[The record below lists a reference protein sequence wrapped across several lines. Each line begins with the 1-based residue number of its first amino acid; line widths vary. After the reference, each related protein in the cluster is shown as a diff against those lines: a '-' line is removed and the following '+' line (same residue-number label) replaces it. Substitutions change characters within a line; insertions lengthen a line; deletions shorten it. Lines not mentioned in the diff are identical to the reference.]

1 MNETQN
7 KITAETEAL
16 RKDWYV
22 RISKAIDK
30 LDITVDDLGKETGQI
45 REALKEYSDKGI
57 EKLDTALRK
66 KIETFLEKIDVVRA
80 DSYDEIRQLREDIK
94 EEKGDE
100 RSGRRWFIAIVLGLA
115 LSAFTAVGGYFVS
128 VEVINNQVK
137 NIKESIA
144 TGETWQKE
152 HHDKIES
159 TFNTANRNQAD
170 IDQSRRDFRAYFTKE
185 RPINPAIDFPKK

>member
-57 EKLDTALRK
+57 EKLEHESLSIAKQKL
-66 KIETFLEKIDVVRA
+66 LE
-80 DSYDEIRQLREDIK
+80 SYYE
-94 EEKGDE
+94 
-100 RSGRRWFIAIVLGLA
+100 
-115 LSAFTAVGGYFVS
+115 FTIYFQ
-128 VEVINNQVK
+128 ENPEATTK
-137 NIKESIA
+137 NIVFGYLNKFEWDLFQ
-144 TGETWQKE
+144 TKHLN
-152 HHDKIES
+152 HHFEQ
-159 TFNTANRNQAD
+159 FGLL
-170 IDQSRRDFRAYFTKE
+170 
-185 RPINPAIDFPKK
+185 